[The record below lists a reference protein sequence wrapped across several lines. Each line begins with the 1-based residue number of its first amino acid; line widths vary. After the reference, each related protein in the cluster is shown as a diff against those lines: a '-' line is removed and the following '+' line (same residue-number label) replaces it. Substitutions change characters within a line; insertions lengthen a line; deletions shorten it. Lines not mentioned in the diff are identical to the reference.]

1 MNESVER
8 YVTVEHRSG
17 AYIAK
22 QLESSPPRVLVEIIA
37 VLQHPLQGDLH
48 NRYKVDVTLF
58 HERKAAAQREKVWVP
73 AASVQPYEGDVPSY
87 DESLRS
93 AWEELMASMQS
104 VADGSYD
111 RARYPARPELQAWAV
126 KSIEQLRS
134 LEKDYWGSGS
144 S

>member
-8 YVTVEHRSG
+8 FVMVEHRSG

-22 QLESSPPRVLVEIIA
+22 LLESSAPRALVEIVA

-48 NRYKVDVTLF
+48 NRYKADVALF

-73 AASVQPYEGDVPSY
+73 AVSVQPYEGEIPAY
-87 DESLRS
+87 DHSLRQ
-93 AWEELMASMQS
+93 AWEEMVASMQK

-111 RARYPARPELQAWAV
+111 RAEYPARPELAAWAV

-134 LEKDYWGSGS
+134 LEKEYWGP
-144 S
+144 